1 MFDPEQWPDRLNL
14 GCGWDHR
21 EGYLNV
27 DLNDFHKP
35 DLVADV
41 TDLPM
46 LPSGRYREI
55 IAQDLLEHLPRT
67 KTPAVLA
74 EWNRL
79 LAVGG
84 TVSIRVPS
92 LVDVVKLFS
101 KPENQGSARQELLVQ
116 CVFGTQAYNGD
127 FHYASFTE
135 PLLTHYLEQEG
146 FEVASLAIKDEWLF
160 DVDAVKVRDSD
171 YVEHWAPYEE
181 LLASKD
187 TLDFLTRAYHQLLGR
202 DPDAEGITH
211 FAAELES
218 GRMGFRE
225 VIDALRGSP
234 EATGAAP
241 STSS

>member
-1 MFDPEQWPDRLNL
+1 MFDPDQWPDRLNL

-27 DLNDFHKP
+27 DLNDFHNP

-41 TDLPM
+41 TDLHM

-55 IAQDLLEHLPRT
+55 VAQDLLEHLPRT

-79 LAVGG
+79 LAIGG
-84 TVSIRVPS
+84 TISIRVPS

-135 PLLTHYLEQEG
+135 PLLKHYLEQEG
-146 FEVASLAIKDEWLF
+146 FEITNLAIKDEWLF

-171 YVEHWAPYEE
+171 YVERWAPYEE
-181 LLASKD
+181 LLATKD
-187 TLDFLTRAYHQLLGR
+187 VLDFLTRAYAQLLGR
-202 DPDAEGITH
+202 EPDQEGIAH
-211 FAAELES
+211 FAGELES
-218 GRMGFRE
+218 GRMNFRE

-234 EATGAAP
+234 EATGTAPAA
-241 STSS
+241 S